1 MPPLWEMT
9 YKKTA
14 VTDSLATRPP
24 RDNYLKP
31 LKLNYFFIG
40 IITLLLALALW
51 PSIPWRSSQDVQLR
65 QILSR
70 GELRISTV
78 NSPLTYAMSNGSPTG
93 LDYELAKRFADYL
106 GVKLVVSSR
115 KNLDELFDDLDGD
128 DADLLAAGLIYNHE
142 RLERFRAGP
151 TYYSISQQM
160 VYRLGSPRPKTLD
173 KLQGRLVVT
182 SGSAHAATLRD
193 LKAEK
198 YPQLSW
204 ESASDQSTQELL
216 KQVADGKLDY
226 TLGDS
231 VTIGLMQRIHPQL
244 AVAFDLSDEEP
255 VTWYMRRSH
264 DDSLSAAL
272 LDFFSQIVEDGT
284 LARLEEKYLG
294 HVGEF
299 DYVDTTTFLS
309 AIDETLP
316 DLRPLFEKY
325 ATDIDWKLLAAISYQ
340 ESHWNPL
347 ATSPTGVRG
356 LMMLTRNTAESLN
369 VTDRVDPEQSIRGGA
384 QYMSHMMQKMPDT
397 IPEDEKIWFALAS
410 YNMGYAHLLDAR
422 KLTEKQKGNPD
433 SWVDVKMRLPMLSQ
447 KRYYT
452 QTTYGYA
459 RGHEAYNYV
468 ENIRRYMVS
477 LEGYLIEKEAK
488 AQQQTQIAQGY
499 PAVSL
504 SKVPE

>member
-198 YPQLSW
+198 YPQLNW

-499 PAVSL
+499 PAVPL

>member
-1 MPPLWEMT
+1 MT

-198 YPQLSW
+198 YPQLIW

-488 AQQQTQIAQGY
+488 VQQQTQIAQGY
-499 PAVSL
+499 PAVPL